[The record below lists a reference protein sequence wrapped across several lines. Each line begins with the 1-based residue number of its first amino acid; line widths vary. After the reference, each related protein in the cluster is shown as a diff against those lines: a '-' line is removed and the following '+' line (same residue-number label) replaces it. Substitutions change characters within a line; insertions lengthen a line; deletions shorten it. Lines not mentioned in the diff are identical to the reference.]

1 MNTYGRNMHQAA
13 TLFRRTGLNA
23 YGEPS
28 FDAGTPIKCRWQVV
42 HELSLDAQGE
52 EFVSQAIVY
61 PSVQVVVGDRLAKGA
76 AAVLADAKEV
86 RAANESPRLD
96 GRMVIFKAVL

>member
-1 MNTYGRNMHQAA
+1 MNIYRRNQHQDAM
-13 TLFRRTGLNA
+13 LFRRTGLNA

-42 HELSLDAQGE
+42 HQLSLDAQGE
-52 EFVSQAIVY
+52 EFVSQAVVY
-61 PSVQVVVGDRLAKGA
+61 PSVQVVVGDQLAKGA

-86 RAANESPRLD
+86 RAANESPSLD
-96 GRMVIFKAVL
+96 GRMVIYKAVL